1 MVLMKRTT
9 FGDVLTEGHTKR
21 IALENTTNEGNGDTL
36 HITEE
41 MLPLIC
47 LHNIKRW
54 TRSRD

>member
-1 MVLMKRTT
+1 MKRTT
-9 FGDVLTEGHTKR
+9 FGDVLTEGHMKR

-47 LHNIKRW
+47 LHNVKRW
-54 TRSRD
+54 THSRD